1 MEAKDKQL
9 TATVKTEGIEHLP
22 QKAAS
27 QRTTDE
33 SAALW
38 ATRSQIAKRYAVH
51 PGTIDTWR
59 RSGFL
64 PAFVFGSRLI
74 RFDIK
79 ACDTWFDTY
88 RHGAKWECES

>member
-1 MEAKDKQL
+1 MNEVDNVPRAKCF
-9 TATVKTEGIEHLP
+9 
-22 QKAAS
+22 S
-27 QRTTDE
+27 QNLED
-33 SAALW
+33 AVLW

-64 PAFVFGSRLI
+64 PAFVFGSRLV

-79 ACDTWFDTY
+79 ACDSWFETF
-88 RHGAKWECES
+88 RQGAKWENPDKNLGT

>member
-1 MEAKDKQL
+1 MKE
-9 TATVKTEGIEHLP
+9 
-22 QKAAS
+22 
-27 QRTTDE
+27 TDE
-33 SAALW
+33 QQNAAEISGGNVHFKQQSEGRQMKESEAYPRW

-64 PAFVFGSRLI
+64 PAFVFGSRLV

-79 ACDTWFDTY
+79 ACDTWFHTY
-88 RHGAKWECES
+88 RQGAKWE